1 MRGRIWRMKVHRERW
16 CHAKVVCNLFPLHRE
31 QTLGCPNQGQTVSQ
45 SVDFYFTNT
54 SYND

>member
-16 CHAKVVCNLFPLHRE
+16 CHAKVVCNLFPLRRE